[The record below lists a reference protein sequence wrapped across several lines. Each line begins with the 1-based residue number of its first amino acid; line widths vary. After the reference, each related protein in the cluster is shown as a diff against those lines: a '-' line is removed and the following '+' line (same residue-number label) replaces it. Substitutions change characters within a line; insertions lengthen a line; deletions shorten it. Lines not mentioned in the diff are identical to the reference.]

1 VSDGAIRFPTRVFTS
16 WIGLPEHETDK
27 FVRLVSALIHGGV
40 DPEARMAALMDAYAV
55 LNQLISDRM
64 AEPVAT

>member
-1 VSDGAIRFPTRVFTS
+1 
-16 WIGLPEHETDK
+16 LPEHETDK